1 MLELK
6 NIRKSFGKN
15 IILKNVSL
23 SINNGEIVSI
33 LGPSGSGKTTLLN
46 LILGITDIE
55 NGNLILDG
63 KDITKVPMEKRGF
76 NIVFQDYALFP
87 NLNAYEN
94 ITYGLRNKPNIS
106 SKEEV
111 DDLIKLLGL
120 EEHLNKN
127 INQLSGGQK
136 QRVALARTM
145 VMKPKIL
152 LLDEPLSALD
162 GVIKESIKEKIK
174 TIAKD
179 FNLTTII
186 VTHDPEEALTLSD
199 KVLIIDHGEISQ
211 FGKPEEIIHAP
222 KNDFVKKFILNQL
235 EIKKNNIFSLFNSS
249 EVVFRWLIMSKQKNR
264 QLRIIFIFVIA
275 IFGIFLLLPTITLLL
290 KSFITDNGIS
300 FESYMEM
307 LGQKRFY
314 KAFGNSLVVALFSG
328 VLSTFL
334 AFIMAYTINFTNLC
348 KGIKSTIKTL
358 GVLPMLLPTITYG
371 FAIIYSFGKQG
382 LITKLFGKQIFD
394 IYGFKGLVLGYV
406 IYTLPIAFI
415 LINNT
420 MLYID
425 KSFITV
431 SRIMG
436 DSKIRTLWIAVIS
449 PLLGTL
455 AAAVIQ
461 CFFLSFTDF
470 GIPASIGGE
479 YEVVA
484 TLLFNE
490 MLGSVPNFNNGA
502 VIALSM
508 LLPSILSIS
517 LLTYLEKYNIRYN
530 KISQPEIKK
539 NKVRDFVC
547 GGLSI
552 VIILIMLSI
561 FAVIVVVPF
570 AEEWPYRIVFSMKNL
585 NNVFSDR
592 SFILVVIT
600 LVLAPTRNIM
610 ALTVT
615 IAFTK

>member
-15 IILKNVSL
+15 VILKNISL

-63 KDITKVPMEKRGF
+63 KDITKIPMEKRGF
-76 NIVFQDYALFP
+76 NIVFKDYALFP

-211 FGKPEEIIHAP
+211 FGKPEEIIHTP

-235 EIKKNNIFSLFNSS
+235 EIKKNNIFSLFNTTATGS
-249 EVVFRWLIMSKQKNR
+249 
-264 QLRIIFIFVIA
+264 
-275 IFGIFLLLPTITLLL
+275 
-290 KSFITDNGIS
+290 
-300 FESYMEM
+300 
-307 LGQKRFY
+307 
-314 KAFGNSLVVALFSG
+314 
-328 VLSTFL
+328 
-334 AFIMAYTINFTNLC
+334 
-348 KGIKSTIKTL
+348 
-358 GVLPMLLPTITYG
+358 
-371 FAIIYSFGKQG
+371 
-382 LITKLFGKQIFD
+382 
-394 IYGFKGLVLGYV
+394 
-406 IYTLPIAFI
+406 
-415 LINNT
+415 
-420 MLYID
+420 
-425 KSFITV
+425 
-431 SRIMG
+431 
-436 DSKIRTLWIAVIS
+436 
-449 PLLGTL
+449 
-455 AAAVIQ
+455 
-461 CFFLSFTDF
+461 CF
-470 GIPASIGGE
+470 
-479 YEVVA
+479 
-484 TLLFNE
+484 
-490 MLGSVPNFNNGA
+490 
-502 VIALSM
+502 
-508 LLPSILSIS
+508 
-517 LLTYLEKYNIRYN
+517 
-530 KISQPEIKK
+530 
-539 NKVRDFVC
+539 
-547 GGLSI
+547 
-552 VIILIMLSI
+552 
-561 FAVIVVVPF
+561 
-570 AEEWPYRIVFSMKNL
+570 
-585 NNVFSDR
+585 
-592 SFILVVIT
+592 
-600 LVLAPTRNIM
+600 
-610 ALTVT
+610 
-615 IAFTK
+615 